1 MAGEVGGA
9 TECTKLEVESNGKLE
24 WRFQKIGSQCGCSL
38 SINGLCWHN
47 QQYPITAEISE
58 SSRVDRE
65 LTGEL
70 HQEQEEQ

>member
-9 TECTKLEVESNGKLE
+9 TECAELETESNRELE
-24 WRFQKIGSQCGCSL
+24 WRFRKIRSWCSCSP

-47 QQYPITAEISE
+47 QRYPITAEISE
-58 SSRVDRE
+58 SSRVEKE

-70 HQEQEEQ
+70 HQELGEW